1 MSKESYIRGF
11 CKAAE
16 AAGVDPNA
24 LAKFAAETKN
34 EQPKYK
40 TDGWAPHLTELEGRM
55 KIPWGIFQGKNRA
68 VGAVPNVNGL
78 EWVTND
84 TPDHVERL
92 YRILDPRR
100 QAWADANTNATTKVL
115 QILRDA
121 DYPRNT
127 DIPHR
132 AWGLLEDVWR
142 DEMKRTTSAPPA
154 QVSSPDKK

>member
-1 MSKESYIRGF
+1 MSNQSTR
-11 CKAAE
+11 
-16 AAGVDPNA
+16 
-24 LAKFAAETKN
+24 
-34 EQPKYK
+34 
-40 TDGWAPHLTELEGRM
+40 LEGRM